1 MIFDWL
7 GTDKKRREEEERRAR
22 AEELQKAREHE
33 EWDAERRQWAS
44 KIERTIINVKSVTQD
59 SPDSPNSYGMFDV
72 GWAEGRIRDDLVFDA
87 REYIA
92 KKPNQ
97 NVLVCGASG
106 EGKSVLTRHLLR
118 QVESPKVVL
127 SFKPNDEYLKL
138 GYPIADVVRAIPN
151 PFQDLNS
158 FIAAFAITFPLDVIG
173 VVASQVPA
181 LLFNLASE
189 CDNWKDF
196 LGRLEKRVRHPKDRV
211 QLTAL
216 HFIDEHVRLLI
227 YESRIDA
234 DSLLSTVVRGETNVV
249 FDFEGLNESAK
260 VFYSELLLNQ
270 LWTRLQSGSGKGE
283 HVIVC
288 VDEAYRLTRGTFQRY
303 HSVLYEMA
311 RDIRHAGALWTSTQ
325 DYTDMEDDVR
335 NQFETQ
341 FVFKTTAKADLD
353 ALRAIDPMMSW
364 TASVLPSHTFFDAK
378 AVDHQRVDVLH
389 YFAKVP
395 VFEPDQTNW
404 VQEPDE
410 PPRYVTDEDQSV
422 DLLAATRM
430 IRSTLTNSVIYANQ
444 FARVL
449 TERYRLG
456 ENEAKLL
463 INDALRPLVE
473 GGEVRRMEF
482 EREDGQ
488 SVILYYKLP
497 EDTAGA
503 SILHG
508 FLATHLQEYLEQ
520 KGIKILQT
528 ASIGDRLPDVETAD
542 MLYEIETGLKK
553 GKISDLEDRIAKA
566 QKRVYVLVP
575 NSAIR
580 ERYAKLSSERVVV
593 GTMRELA
600 LSIQQSVRG

>member
-1 MIFDWL
+1 MILDWFDVD
-7 GTDKKRREEEERRAR
+7 GERCRVRVRE
-22 AEELQKAREHE
+22 LTNPREQE
-33 EWDAERRQWAS
+33 EWDIRRREWAS
-44 KIERTIINVKSVTQD
+44 KIERAIINVETVVLNP
-59 SPDSPNSYGMFDV
+59 PDSYEKFD
-72 GWAEGRIRDDLVFDA
+72 WDLTEGRIHEDLLIDA
-87 REYIA
+87 RDYIT

-106 EGKSVLTRHLLR
+106 EGKSVLMRNLLR
-118 QVESPKVVL
+118 RVEFPKAIL

-138 GYPIADVVRAIPN
+138 GYPIADVAGAIPN
-151 PFQDLNS
+151 PFQDLSS
-158 FIAAFAITFPLDVIG
+158 FITAFTITFPLDVIG

-181 LLFNLASE
+181 LLFNLASGCE
-189 CDNWKDF
+189 NWKDF
-196 LGRLEKRVRHPKDRV
+196 LGRLEKSVRHPKDRV

-234 DSLLSTVVRGETNVV
+234 DSLLSTIVRGETIVI
-249 FDFEGLNESAK
+249 FDFSGLNESAK

-270 LWTRLQSGSGKGE
+270 LWKRLQSGGGKGE
-283 HVIVC
+283 RVIVC

-303 HSVLYEMA
+303 HSVLYDMA

-325 DYTDMEDDVR
+325 NYTDMEDDIR

-341 FVFKTTAKADLD
+341 FVFKTTAKSDLD

-364 TASVLPSHTFFDAK
+364 TASCLPSHTFFDAK
-378 AVDHQRVDVLH
+378 TVDHQQVDVLH

-395 VFEPDQTNW
+395 VFEQDRTRW

-410 PPRYVTDEDQSV
+410 PPRYVADEDQSV
-422 DLLAATRM
+422 DLLMVTRM

-449 TERYRLG
+449 VERYRLG

-463 INDALRPLVE
+463 TNDALRPLVE

-482 EREDGQ
+482 EREDSQ

-508 FLATHLQEYLEQ
+508 FLVSHLQGYLEQ
-520 KGIKILQT
+520 KGFNILQT
-528 ASIGDRLPDVETAD
+528 ASIGERLSDIETDD

-553 GKISDLEDRIAKA
+553 GKIGDLQDRIAKA
-566 QKRVYVLVP
+566 QKQVFVLVP
-575 NSAIR
+575 NPAIK
-580 ERYAKLSSERVVV
+580 EKYANLVSEKVAV
-593 GTMRELA
+593 GTMRDLA
-600 LSIQQSVRG
+600 LSIQSVVRDR

>member
-7 GTDKKRREEEERRAR
+7 GADRKRREEEERRAR
-22 AEELQKAREHE
+22 AVELEHE
-33 EWDAERRQWAS
+33 EWDARRRQWAS
-44 KIERTIINVKSVTQD
+44 KIERAILNVETVAPDASDSFRIID
-59 SPDSPNSYGMFDV
+59 RD
-72 GWAEGRIRDDLVFDA
+72 WAEGRISEDLLIDA
-87 REYIA
+87 RDYIA
-92 KKPNQ
+92 EKPNQ

-106 EGKSVLTRHLLR
+106 EGKSVLMRHLLR
-118 QVESPKVVL
+118 RVESPRVIL

-138 GYPIADVVRAIPN
+138 GYPIADVIRAIPN

-158 FIAAFAITFPLDVIG
+158 FITAFTITFPLDVIG

-189 CDNWKDF
+189 CEDWKDF

-216 HFIDEHVRLLI
+216 HFIDEHVRLLV

-234 DSLLSTVVRGETNVV
+234 DSLLSSVVRGETNVV

-270 LWTRLQSGSGKGE
+270 LWTRLQSGGGKGE

-311 RDIRHAGALWTSTQ
+311 RDIRLAGALWTSTQ
-325 DYTDMEDDVR
+325 DYTDMEDDIR

-389 YFAKVP
+389 YFARVP
-395 VFEPDQTNW
+395 VFEPDKTRW

-410 PPRYVTDEDQSV
+410 AARYITDADQSV
-422 DLLAATRM
+422 DLLVATRM
-430 IRSTLTNSVIYANQ
+430 IRSTLTNGVIYANQ

-449 TERYRLG
+449 MERYRVG

-508 FLATHLQEYLEQ
+508 FLATHLKGYLEQ
-520 KGIKILQT
+520 KGIKILRT
-528 ASIGDRLPDVETAD
+528 ANIGDRLSDVETDD

-553 GKISDLEDRIAKA
+553 GKIGDLQDRIAKA
-566 QKRVYVLVP
+566 QKRVFVLVP
-575 NSAIR
+575 NSAIK
-580 ERYAKLSSERVVV
+580 ERYAKLASERVVV
-593 GTMRELA
+593 GTMRDLA
-600 LSIQQSVRG
+600 LSIQPSVRG

>member
-1 MIFDWL
+1 MVRVVEFTND
-7 GTDKKRREEEERRAR
+7 GG
-22 AEELQKAREHE
+22 H

-44 KIERTIINVKSVTQD
+44 KIELAIINVRSVTQNSLD
-59 SPDSPNSYGMFDV
+59 SRSSYKTFDWD
-72 GWAEGRIRDDLVFDA
+72 WAEDWSRDDLVIDA
-87 REYIA
+87 RDYIT

-106 EGKSVLTRHLLR
+106 EGKSVLMRHLLR
-118 QVESPKVVL
+118 RVESPKVIL
-127 SFKPNDEYLKL
+127 SFKPNDEYLKI

-158 FIAAFAITFPLDVIG
+158 FITAFTITFPLDIIG

-189 CDNWKDF
+189 CETWKDF

-216 HFIDEHVRLLI
+216 HFIDEHVRLLA
-227 YESRIDA
+227 YESRMDA

-249 FDFEGLNESAK
+249 FDFSGLNESAK

-270 LWTRLQSGSGKGE
+270 LWTRLQSEGGKGE
-283 HVIVC
+283 RMIVC

-311 RDIRHAGALWTSTQ
+311 REIRHAGALWTSTQ
-325 DYTDMEDDVR
+325 DYTDMQDDIR
-335 NQFETQ
+335 NQFATQ

-364 TASVLPSHTFFDAK
+364 TASILRSHSFFDAK
-378 AVDHQRVDVLH
+378 AVDHLRVEVLH

-395 VFEPDQTNW
+395 VFEAYQTRW
-404 VQEPDE
+404 VQEPNE
-410 PPRYVTDEDQSV
+410 APRYVTDEDQSV
-422 DLLAATRM
+422 DLLVVTRM

-449 TERYRLG
+449 MGRYRLG

-488 SVILYYKLP
+488 SVILFYKLP

-503 SILHG
+503 SVLHG

-528 ASIGDRLPDVETAD
+528 AGIGDRLSDVETDD

-553 GKISDLEDRIAKA
+553 GKISDLQDRIAKA
-566 QKRVYVLVP
+566 QKRVFVLVP
-575 NSAIR
+575 NSAIK
-580 ERYAKLSSERVVV
+580 ERYAKLASERVVV
-593 GTMRELA
+593 GTMRDFA
-600 LSIQQSVRG
+600 LSIRPSVKG